1 VNKLVSQHRELNLN
15 LNNYDEDDVLQ
26 LNAWAIEAV
35 QEIEILEDKVKVA
48 QKAFQDIIDAANR
61 M

>member
-1 VNKLVSQHRELNLN
+1 MNKLVREHRELNLN
-15 LNNYDEDDVLQ
+15 NYGHDDVEQ

-35 QEIEILEDKVKVA
+35 QEIEILQDKVAVA